1 MFATCLRHIVTFAT
15 QSTVTKL
22 APGQKRVN
30 DQSRTMQWFGVALGI
45 AMVAKGPRPS
55 IP

>member
-1 MFATCLRHIVTFAT
+1 MFTTFLSHIVMFAA

-30 DQSRTMQWFGVALGI
+30 DQSRTMQRFGVALGI
-45 AMVAKGPRPS
+45 AMVTEGPRPS